1 MCQYSPIF
9 EFKKAYK
16 RIYLLRSRT
25 STLKDDYVCAKV
37 LSLHNRICDDYIR
50 LFFMF
55 EFL

>member
-37 LSLHNRICDDYIR
+37 LSLHNIICDDYIR